1 MKSSALFSKRSAQ
14 YKPCPDPVSYLESC
28 VLNSFPG
35 CRPLGSFV
43 TKPVMTGK
51 PFPHIFDKTV
61 NTFGEIS
68 SEARPE
74 NTGVTFTTA
83 LTSWSTGL
91 AAQRSLQR
99 LEERAAKLRL
109 AKLHRLT
116 ETGLE
121 AEEWEDSLESVR
133 RMIDNY
139 HEEDNY

>member
-1 MKSSALFSKRSAQ
+1 MCGL
-14 YKPCPDPVSYLESC
+14 
-28 VLNSFPG
+28 
-35 CRPLGSFV
+35 
-43 TKPVMTGK
+43 
-51 PFPHIFDKTV
+51 IDKTV

-68 SEARPE
+68 SEARLE

-91 AAQRSLQR
+91 AAQRSLQT

-121 AEEWEDSLESVR
+121 TEEWDESLESLR
-133 RMIDNY
+133 RQIDNY

>member
-1 MKSSALFSKRSAQ
+1 MTE
-14 YKPCPDPVSYLESC
+14 KPL
-28 VLNSFPG
+28 
-35 CRPLGSFV
+35 
-43 TKPVMTGK
+43 
-51 PFPHIFDKTV
+51 PHIFYKTV
-61 NTFGEIS
+61 STFGEIS

-121 AEEWEDSLESVR
+121 AEECEDSLESVR